1 MEKRKVK
8 VLNTKSP
15 KFKKHKLRLLLKPH
29 MNCWK
34 SLHLGRNLI
43 PCSCQIQI
51 ETENYIELLS
61 SFKKQIYL
69 KGMAEL
75 GVPTGGTQVL
85 PSFGD
90 FKSKKWKMTIF
101 LQKLN
106 FCYLVGYP
114 YLKLASALSDRK
126 GQLPAFS
133 TYNYKQ

>member
-69 KGMAEL
+69 KVIFNTIGNRE
-75 GVPTGGTQVL
+75 GGTGGTDRGYL
-85 PSFGD
+85 GTP
-90 FKSKKWKMTIF
+90 IF
-101 LQKLN
+101 WGLYRVKN
-106 FCYLVGYP
+106 G
-114 YLKLASALSDRK
+114 K
-126 GQLPAFS
+126 
-133 TYNYKQ
+133 